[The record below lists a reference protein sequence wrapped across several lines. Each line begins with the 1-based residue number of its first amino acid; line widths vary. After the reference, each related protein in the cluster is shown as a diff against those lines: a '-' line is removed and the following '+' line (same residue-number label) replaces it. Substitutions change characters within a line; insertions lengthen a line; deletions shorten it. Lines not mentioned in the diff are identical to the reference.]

1 MYHSTP
7 AAPACEDNAPL
18 YHFAALGRL
27 ANAPAFVREI
37 KQVFL
42 QDTPARLAGLEAAIA
57 AANWGL
63 VAREAHSLKSM
74 MGLLG
79 LRQSMHLLRQ
89 MEQAADSRPA
99 QQHMPIWL
107 RSLRLSVA
115 PVLLALHN
123 ELRAGSCAASQ
134 LEPA

>member
-1 MYHSTP
+1 MYHSH
-7 AAPACEDNAPL
+7 AAGPPCEENAPL

-27 ANAPAFVREI
+27 ADDPAFVCKI

-42 QDTPARLAGLEAAIA
+42 QDTPVRLAGLEAAIA
-57 AANWGL
+57 AANWCL

-79 LRQSMHLLRQ
+79 LLLPIHLLRQ

-99 QQHMPIWL
+99 QQHMSTWL
-107 RSLRLSVA
+107 RCLRLSVA

-123 ELRAGSCAASQ
+123 ELRAGSSAANP
-134 LEPA
+134 LGPA